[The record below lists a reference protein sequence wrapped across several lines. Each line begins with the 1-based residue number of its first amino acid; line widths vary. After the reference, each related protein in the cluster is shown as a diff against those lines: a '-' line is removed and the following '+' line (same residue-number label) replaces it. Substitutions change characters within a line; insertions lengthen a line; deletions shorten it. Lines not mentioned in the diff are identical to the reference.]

1 MSPGARFRLL
11 LGASA
16 LALTGILLA
25 TSAGTFRALDD
36 QRAVYLRSRAGHLA
50 GLLETL
56 PLDWS
61 SPRLAEELADEEPGL
76 VDLTIIAPGA
86 PAAQDPRLLPLW
98 TGQRLYLTEELEAAG
113 EKLLRTWVPFHAAG
127 RTLIARIDL
136 AAASADFL
144 LTSARRNLWVSL
156 AGGAALILLAI
167 ALLWTTHRMGQM
179 QQRHLEMEHLAQIGK
194 MSAVLAH
201 EIRNPLGAIKGFAQ
215 LLAENAPAE
224 QRALLEPILGETSRL
239 ETLVNELLQYGRPPQ
254 PQPREVR
261 WAEIV
266 RPLADHASASPVR
279 FSANGADF
287 ALRTDPHLLHE
298 ALLNL
303 LRNAIEAVSGDP
315 AGEVRLDAAAEP
327 GNGAVIRLSDNGPG
341 IPPEVRARLF
351 DPFVTTKA
359 AGAGLGLPISRK
371 LVRALGGELELQPAQ
386 PRGTV
391 AILRFPRHALVRPR
405 EL

>member
-11 LGASA
+11 LGAGA
-16 LALTGILLA
+16 LVLTGILLG
-25 TSAGTFRALDD
+25 TSAGTFRALDE

-50 GLLETL
+50 GLLETV
-56 PLDWS
+56 PLDLS
-61 SPRLAEELADEEPGL
+61 SPRLAEELGDEEPGL
-76 VDLTIIAPGA
+76 LDLAIIAPGTPEA
-86 PAAQDPRLLPLW
+86 GEPRLRPLW
-98 TGQRLYLTEELEAAG
+98 TGRRLYLTEEFAAG
-113 EKLLRTWVPFHAAG
+113 GETVFRAWVPFHAGG
-127 RTLIARIDL
+127 RTHIARIDL
-136 AAASADFL
+136 AAAAADFL
-144 LTSARRNLWVSL
+144 LTYARRNVWVSL
-156 AGGAALILLAI
+156 AGGVALILLAM
-167 ALLWTTHRMGQM
+167 ALLWTTYRMGHM
-179 QQRHLEMEHLAQIGK
+179 QRRHLEMEHLAQIGK

-215 LLAENAPAE
+215 LLAERTSPEN
-224 QRALLEPILGETSRL
+224 RALLDPILTETSRL

-279 FSANGADF
+279 FSANGAEF
-287 ALRTDPHLLHE
+287 ALRTDPQLLHE

-315 AGEVRLDAAAEP
+315 AGEVRLEAAAEP
-327 GNGAVIRLSDNGPG
+327 GKGAVIRLSDNGPG

-351 DPFVTTKA
+351 EPFVTTKA
-359 AGAGLGLPISRK
+359 SGAGLGLPISRK
-371 LVRALGGELELQPAQ
+371 LVRSLGGELELQPGN

-391 AILRFPRHALVRPR
+391 AIVRFPRHTLVHERGF
-405 EL
+405 